1 MRKRSG
7 RGDGCAPEYA
17 LQRDDSVWNP
27 RSGSAAAKARRRRLP
42 VIGLWLVSA
51 SLVSGLLW
59 QVIWIV
65 DVNRLAQSE
74 DRDSTLED
82 TNDWPSRP
90 RGTLHLAHL
99 LADPRGLGI
108 PVQRR
113 RCRDCRQLR
122 CRCVVW
128 RVVREGR
135 HAHAPG
141 RKPNICLLTSKVR
154 SDIFDHGGASSFSQK
169 VDADV

>member
-1 MRKRSG
+1 MRKRSH
-7 RGDGCAPEYA
+7 
-17 LQRDDSVWNP
+17 RDDSRKHERVAQRDGMVWDQQGHFAVARP
-27 RSGSAAAKARRRRLP
+27 TRRSVP

-65 DVNRLAQSE
+65 DVNRFVQSE
-74 DRDSTLED
+74 DITSED
-82 TNDWPSRP
+82 IDDLPGRP
-90 RGTLHLAHL
+90 RGTVHLARVL
-99 LADPRGLGI
+99 VDVSGLGI

-113 RCRDCRQLR
+113 RCRDCRQLH

-128 RVVREGR
+128 RVAREGR

-141 RKPNICLLTSKVR
+141 RKPNTYLLTSKVR
-154 SDIFDHGGASSFSQK
+154 SDIFYHAGAGRFSPK
-169 VDADV
+169 VNANV

>member
-1 MRKRSG
+1 MRKRS
-7 RGDGCAPEYA
+7 RRRNGCAPEYV
-17 LQRDDSVWNP
+17 LRRDDSVCNP
-27 RSGSAAAKARRRRLP
+27 RSGSAAAKAKRQRLP

-65 DVNRLAQSE
+65 DGNRLVQSE
-74 DRDSTLED
+74 DITSED
-82 TNDWPSRP
+82 TNDWPGRP

-113 RCRDCRQLR
+113 RCWDCRQLH

-128 RVVREGR
+128 RVAPEGR

-141 RKPNICLLTSKVR
+141 REPNICLLTSKVR
-154 SDIFDHGGASSFSQK
+154 SDIFDHGGAGRFSPK

>member
-1 MRKRSG
+1 M
-7 RGDGCAPEYA
+7 
-17 LQRDDSVWNP
+17 
-27 RSGSAAAKARRRRLP
+27 P

-65 DVNRLAQSE
+65 DVNRLVQSE
-74 DRDSTLED
+74 DITSED
-82 TNDWPSRP
+82 IDELPGRAQ
-90 RGTLHLAHL
+90 GTLHLAHL
-99 LADPRGLGI
+99 LADAGGLGI

-113 RCRDCRQLR
+113 RCRDCRQLH
-122 CRCVVW
+122 CPCVVW
-128 RVVREGR
+128 RVAREGR

-141 RKPNICLLTSKVR
+141 RKPNVCPLTSKVR
-154 SDIFDHGGASSFSQK
+154 SDIFYHAGAGRFSPK

>member
-1 MRKRSG
+1 MRKRSR
-7 RGDGCAPEYA
+7 RGDGCAPEYV
-17 LQRDDSVWNP
+17 LQRDESVWNP
-27 RSGSAAAKARRRRLP
+27 RSGSTAVKTRRRRLP

-65 DVNRLAQSE
+65 DVNRFVQSE
-74 DRDSTLED
+74 DITSED
-82 TNDWPSRP
+82 IDDLPGRP
-90 RGTLHLAHL
+90 RGTVHLARVL
-99 LADPRGLGI
+99 VDVSGLGI

-113 RCRDCRQLR
+113 RCRDCRQLH

-128 RVVREGR
+128 RVAREGR

-154 SDIFDHGGASSFSQK
+154 SDIFDHGGASRFSPK